1 MYKYLFTSI
10 LLLGSMTAVQA
21 QSKLSWGVEAG
32 LNLSHPIDAT
42 SVAPGFNA
50 SVFGRLDIS
59 KVFFLDAAV
68 RYNYKPWIDTQSI
81 ENGSTW
87 DPNMLYMTVKETAS
101 PSTLE
106 LPIHAGFSFGL
117 SDKLALNVGLGPYFG
132 VGLGGKVKIKD
143 VYVDLDNVESV
154 EKRSYDVYGKNDF
167 KRFEVGADARI
178 GLEFMRHYNVSVGYQ
193 FQFND
198 RDAIHF
204 GVGKAQTFSINL
216 GYRF

>member
-1 MYKYLFTSI
+1 MKKLFIIIIAVFFAS
-10 LLLGSMTAVQA
+10 AVQA

-68 RYNYKPWIDTQSI
+68 RYNYKPWNYSYSY